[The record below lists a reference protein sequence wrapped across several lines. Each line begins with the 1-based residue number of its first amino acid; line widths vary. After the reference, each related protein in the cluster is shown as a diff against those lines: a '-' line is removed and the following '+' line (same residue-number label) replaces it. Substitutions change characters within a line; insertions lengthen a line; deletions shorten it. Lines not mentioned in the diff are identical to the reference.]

1 MRRRW
6 VFGLLVVAFVWVLFT
21 HYTQVKELSQTLAQ
35 ARGGWMALAALGQV
49 LYFLV
54 FAISYKAAF
63 WTVEVKSRV
72 IELLPVTL
80 SALFV
85 NVVAPSGGAAGAAL
99 FVDDLGQR
107 GQPKSHVT
115 VGAFLQIIADY
126 CAFQFILAVGMI
138 YLFLEHD
145 LTTYEIVGSL
155 ILLVIVLGLI
165 GIPALGL
172 WQPEALH
179 RLLTWLQNRANHL
192 ARWLKRPH
200 LLAEDWAERTA
211 AEFSQAA
218 AAAASHPL
226 RLARTLTAA
235 LGAHLVQ
242 ILILYL
248 VFRAFG
254 YSIQFWPLVAG
265 FAIGIL
271 FLIVSITPQG
281 IGVVEGVMAL
291 TFTSLDVPPATAA
304 AVALVFRGITFWI
317 PLVVGFLLLRR
328 VKTFSPQERSLGE
341 KWTVRFIALLTGLMG
356 VINVLSAILPSWSS
370 RLRLLERYSPL
381 FVRQGGQLTVVLAGF
396 ALLLLARGLWRRK
409 HTAWWITLFVLGIS
423 AISHLLKGLDIEEAA
438 LAASLAGWLI
448 WQRDEFHTLSDPPS
462 IRQGYK
468 ILAAALGFTLAY
480 GALGFYLLDRHYRA
494 QYDLPA
500 ALRQTLVMFTQFYDP
515 GLEPITGF
523 GRYFADSIYIVGLVT
538 LGYAALILL
547 RPVLIHAPA
556 SAAEHQCAAEI
567 VTLYGH
573 TSLARMALFPDKAYL
588 FTPGGSLLA
597 YTVCRRVAVVLG
609 DPIGPPQDLSP
620 AIAAFQQLCARN
632 DWIPAFYQTLPET
645 LPSYRQAGF
654 EAQVIGQEAVVDLHT
669 FSLSGHAVKPLR
681 TSANRFSRE
690 GYRFVIQPP
699 GLGDDLLETL
709 REVSDEWLTLV
720 HGSEKRFS
728 LGWFDDDYIRSCA
741 IAMVYSPDERLT
753 AFASLLPEYQRNE
766 LSVDLMRRRQEVEPG
781 TMDYL
786 FVSLIQYAQQ
796 QGYDS
801 FNLGLSALAGVGEQP
816 NDPAAERVLHF
827 IFEHVNQF
835 YNFKGLHEFKEKFQP
850 HWSPRYLIYPNLGAL
865 AGVWLAVVE
874 ANAGSAPRQLTAG
887 MASSRAAR
895 HP

>member
-1 MRRRW
+1 MKRRW
-6 VFGLLVVAFVWVLFT
+6 IFGLLVVAFVWVIIT
-21 HYTQVKELSQTLAQ
+21 HYAQVKELSNTLAQ
-35 ARGGWMALAALGQV
+35 AQGSWLALAALGLG

-54 FAISYKAAF
+54 FSLSYKAAF

-80 SALFV
+80 SSLFV

-99 FVDDLGQR
+99 FVDDLGRR
-107 GQPKSHVT
+107 GQPRSHVT
-115 VGAFLQIIADY
+115 VGAFLQLIADY
-126 CAFQFILAVGMI
+126 SAFQFILAVGML

-145 LTTYEIVGSL
+145 LTSYEIAGSL
-155 ILLVIVLGLI
+155 ILLVIILGLI

-179 RLLTWLQNRANHL
+179 RLLNWAQNQANRL
-192 ARWLKRPH
+192 ARWLKRPP
-200 LLAEDWAERTA
+200 LLADDWAERAA

-226 RLARTLTAA
+226 RLARTLAAA
-235 LGAHLVQ
+235 LGAHLAQ

-254 YSIQFWPLVAG
+254 YSIEFWPLVAG

-291 TFTSLDVPPATAA
+291 TFASLDVPPATAA
-304 AVALVFRGITFWI
+304 AVALVFRGLTFWI

-356 VINVLSAILPSWSS
+356 VINVLSALLPAWSD
-370 RLRLLERYSPL
+370 RLRLLERFSPL
-381 FVRQGGQLTVVLAGF
+381 FVRQGGQLTVTLAGF

-409 HTAWWITLFVLGIS
+409 HTAWWITLAVLGVS
-423 AISHLLKGLDIEEAA
+423 AVSHLLKGLDVEEAA
-438 LAASLAGWLI
+438 LAAALAAWLI

-462 IRQGYK
+462 LRQGVRM
-468 ILAAALGFTLAY
+468 LGAALGFTLAY
-480 GALGFYLLDRHYRA
+480 GALGFYLLDRHYRT

-523 GRYFADSIYIVGLVT
+523 GRYFAASIYIVGLAT
-538 LGYAALILL
+538 LGYAALMLL
-547 RPVLIHAPA
+547 RPVLLRAPA
-556 SAAEHQCAAEI
+556 SAAEHQRAADI
-567 VTLYGH
+567 VARYGR
-573 TSLARMALFPDKAYL
+573 TPLARMTLFPDKAYL
-588 FTPGGSLLA
+588 FTPDGSLVA
-597 YTVCRRVAVVLG
+597 YAVHRRVAVALG
-609 DPIGPPQDLSP
+609 DPIGPPQDLP
-620 AIAAFQQLCARN
+620 QAITAFQQLCSRN
-632 DWIPAFYQTLPET
+632 DWIPTFYQTLPET
-645 LPSYRQAGF
+645 LPAYRQAGF
-654 EAQVIGQEAVVDLHT
+654 EAQIIGQEAVVDLHT
-669 FSLSGHAVKPLR
+669 FSLAGHAVKALR

-690 GYRFVIQPP
+690 GYRFVVQPP
-699 GLGDDLLETL
+699 GLNDDLLEDL

-728 LGWFDDDYIRSCA
+728 LGWFDDDYIRSGA
-741 IAMVYSPDERLT
+741 IGIVYNPEGRLT

-786 FVSLIQYAQQ
+786 FISLLQYAQQ
-796 QGYDS
+796 QGYDT

-816 NDPAAERVLHF
+816 NDPAAERALHF

-850 HWSPRYLIYPNLGAL
+850 TWSPRYLVYPNLGVL
-865 AGVWLAVVE
+865 GMVWLAVVE
-874 ANAGSAPRQLTAG
+874 ANAGSAPRQLSAG
-887 MASSRAAR
+887 MAGSQAAR